1 MTIWG
6 GYTPT
11 IGAITSDVA
20 GAINGS
26 GSSGW
31 STGKMPGVADAVSSG
46 LGAGGVTTWN
56 EGVLQPHVE
65 SSEPDT
71 SSGKSNDD
79 PWGTTKS
86 DDISNAVQE
95 AAKDAVNQPVF
106 DPSKLDLGP
115 VGGGSKGYVRDDGTV
130 GPTPENGE
138 VKKDTIRSITQDK
151 MENDTKKMDNV
162 YRPMGDD
169 YDIDTDAAFA
179 AAQAGTG
186 DNQLASSISGS
197 SSGGKGT
204 QNSNVND
211 GMFGGQ
217 SNKANPGYSLW

>member
-6 GYTPT
+6 GYTPMV
-11 IGAITSDVA
+11 GDITGKISS
-20 GAINGS
+20 GS
-26 GSSGW
+26 GLGVTSLEPRTESS
-31 STGKMPGVADAVSSG
+31 SPADNSSG
-46 LGAGGVTTWN
+46 LGGVTTWS
-56 EGVLQPHVE
+56 EGVVEPRTE
-65 SSEPDT
+65 SSEPIEAV
-71 SSGKSNDD
+71 SS
-79 PWGTTKS
+79 
-86 DDISNAVQE
+86 
-95 AAKDAVNQPVF
+95 QPVF

-115 VGGGSKGYVRDDGTV
+115 VGGGSKVYVRDDGTV
-130 GPTPENGE
+130 GPTPNETPKNT
-138 VKKDTIRSITQDK
+138 DTIKPITPTVTEK
-151 MENDTKKMDNV
+151 LEEAAKKMDNV

-204 QNSNVND
+204 QNSNTND
-211 GMFGGQ
+211 GIFGGQ